1 MYDGQAS
8 TSAIETARYINAVRQ
23 RHNGDAAGA
32 LHARLSLAGEYL
44 LAKFYDDA
52 VELFVAA
59 VTDGHRIW
67 GPDDCRT
74 LATRLDLGDAL
85 LDAGRPLEALAECCN
100 LRTDLMRVL
109 GPEHFLT
116 RRCRA
121 AEHASREAYGAQL

>member
-8 TSAIETARYINAVRQ
+8 TSSVETARYIDAVRQ
-23 RHNGDAAGA
+23 RHNADAEGA
-32 LHARLSLAGEYL
+32 LHARLALAGEYL
-44 LAKFYDDA
+44 VANLYDDA

-59 VTDGHRIW
+59 VSDGHRIW
-67 GPDDCRT
+67 GPEDDRT
-74 LATRLDLGDAL
+74 FAVRLDLGDAL